1 VAGLI
6 QLAGPFLD
14 PWLEAPDQFTATLR
28 AAVKRQIQTAG
39 GPVSDTRMGRH

>member
-14 PWLEAPDQFTATLR
+14 PWLEAPDQFIATLR
-28 AAVKRQIQTAG
+28 AAVKRQTQTAG
-39 GPVSDTRMGRH
+39 